1 MQYSGADTKRPILI
15 DSTFSQPSRLQLNFR
30 PMGKYA
36 ASTYTSHIR
45 IPFNYSSL
53 MDLQHKMNDR
63 LNNFF
68 DYLQE
73 WNFSIDNE
81 TEATFRSI
89 FKLCEQNTDEIFK
102 LFKDLL
108 ESLPHVHERQRR
120 QWDVVAMATSAAALS
135 LATYNT
141 VQISKLETAIEAQ
154 QAKTDLLTD
163 ISKLHENHLHKLD
176 NMVDDIG
183 KELQVIHFD
192 NLFKVKVERV
202 LAQVNA
208 DEHKLRAVIA
218 VFERLIHSAYDKK
231 LAPGALSTDVLHQI
245 LFHIDTIANK
255 NSFEKFVHEPAD
267 LYNLEVSFIH
277 RPEEQ
282 TIILILHVPF
292 VEAQKLLPLYEF
304 VSLPIHFNFSANISV
319 VPDVG
324 RADLIAIGDTET
336 FQTLSSSDLAGCR
349 RLGQTF
355 FCSGSSVL
363 QTNLVH
369 DCLGSLF
376 LGTATL
382 IKTNCKF
389 RISDTR
395 EKIFSLGN
403 NTWLVYS
410 VGTIATNHYCPK
422 TGVSTPLTIAS
433 GHTVRVQ
440 PGCLIQTMD
449 HVITA
454 EDSDE
459 FEIKTTWLDW
469 TMTLAQLFDHE
480 DTEQLMNIIRDIR
493 STISGTFD
501 ASELL
506 QRLESL
512 NKPFQSHHWLFSSP
526 AAMIAILLLIAL
538 VYFIAYKK
546 CCRKSSHSQTDKTS
560 PSATLPPPSDV
571 FMEELATLR
580 DYYQYMNRPGTH
592 PRSIPVNKPPP
603 SQNFNIPQQNQ
614 IALPNQVAVPKAIT
628 FINS

>member
-1 MQYSGADTKRPILI
+1 MQYSGADTKKPILI
-15 DSTFSQPSRLQLNFR
+15 DSTFSQPQRLQLRFR

-53 MDLQHKMNDR
+53 MDLQKKMNAR
-63 LNNFF
+63 LDNFF
-68 DYLQE
+68 PDLLH
-73 WNFSIDNE
+73 WNFHLSNE
-81 TEATFRSI
+81 SKATYESI
-89 FKLCEQNTDEIFK
+89 FKLYKQNTDEIFK

-108 ESLPHVHERQRR
+108 VSLPHVHERQRR
-120 QWDVVAMATSAAALS
+120 QWDIVAMGTAAAALS

-163 ISKLHENHLHKLD
+163 ISKLHENHMHKLD

-183 KELQVIHFD
+183 KELQVIKFG
-192 NLFKVKVERV
+192 NQFREKVERV
-202 LAQVNA
+202 LAQINS

-218 VFERLIHSAYDKK
+218 TFERIINSAYDQK
-231 LAPGALSTDVLHQI
+231 LAPGALSSDVLHQI
-245 LFHIDTIANK
+245 MYHIDSIANQ

-267 LYNLEVSFIH
+267 LYKLEVSFIH

-355 FCSGSSVL
+355 FCSGSSIL
-363 QTNLVH
+363 KTNLVH

-376 LGTATL
+376 LGTASL

-403 NTWLVYS
+403 NTWLIYS

-433 GHTVRVQ
+433 GKTVRVQ

-454 EDSDE
+454 EESDD
-459 FEIKTTWLDW
+459 FEVKTTWLDW
-469 TMTLAQLFDHE
+469 ALTLAQLFDHQ
-480 DTEQLMNIIRDIR
+480 DTEQLMQTVKEIR

-506 QRLESL
+506 QRLDSL
-512 NKPFQSHHWLFSSP
+512 NKPFRSHHWLFSSP
-526 AAMIAILLLIAL
+526 AGMIGTVILIAL
-538 VYFIAYKK
+538 VSFVVYKK
-546 CCRKSSHSQTDKTS
+546 CCPKSPSTNTAFSS
-560 PSATLPPPSDV
+560 PSAPPPPTDV
-571 FMEELATLR
+571 FMEELAMLR
-580 DYYQYMNRPGTH
+580 DFYNYANRPGTN
-592 PRSIPVNKPPP
+592 PGSIPKALPPP
-603 SQNFNIPQQNQ
+603 QQKQSQ
-614 IALPNQVAVPKAIT
+614 LPKSIT
-628 FINS
+628 IINS

>member
-1 MQYSGADTKRPILI
+1 
-15 DSTFSQPSRLQLNFR
+15 
-30 PMGKYA
+30 MGTA
-36 ASTYTSHIR
+36 
-45 IPFNYSSL
+45 
-53 MDLQHKMNDR
+53 
-63 LNNFF
+63 
-68 DYLQE
+68 
-73 WNFSIDNE
+73 
-81 TEATFRSI
+81 
-89 FKLCEQNTDEIFK
+89 
-102 LFKDLL
+102 
-108 ESLPHVHERQRR
+108 
-120 QWDVVAMATSAAALS
+120 AAALS

-141 VQISKLETAIEAQ
+141 VQISKLETAIKAQ

-163 ISKLHENHLHKLD
+163 ISKLHENHMHKLD

-183 KELQVIHFD
+183 KELQVIKFG
-192 NLFKVKVERV
+192 NQFRTKVERV
-202 LAQVNA
+202 LAQINT

-218 VFERLIHSAYDKK
+218 TFERIIHSAYDQK
-231 LAPGALSTDVLHQI
+231 LAPGALSSDVLHQI
-245 LFHIDTIANK
+245 LYHIDSVANK

-267 LYNLEVSFIH
+267 LYKLKVSFIH

-282 TIILILHVPF
+282 TIILILHVSF

-363 QTNLVH
+363 KTNLVH
-369 DCLGSLF
+369 NCLGSLF

-410 VGTIATNHYCPK
+410 VGTITTNHYCPK
-422 TGVSTPLTIAS
+422 TEVSTPLTIAS
-433 GHTVRVQ
+433 GKTVRVQ

-449 HVITA
+449 QVITA
-454 EDSDE
+454 EDSDD

-469 TMTLAQLFDHE
+469 ALTLAQLFDHE
-480 DTEQLMNIIRDIR
+480 DTEQLMQTVKEIR

-506 QRLESL
+506 QRLDSL

-526 AAMIAILLLIAL
+526 AGMIGTVIIIAL
-538 VYFIAYKK
+538 VSFIVYKK
-546 CCRKSSHSQTDKTS
+546 CCPKSSSKNTDISS
-560 PSATLPPPSDV
+560 PSAPPPPTDV
-571 FMEELATLR
+571 YMQELAMLR
-580 DYYQYMNRPGTH
+580 DFYNYTKRPGTNSG
-592 PRSIPVNKPPP
+592 SIPRIAPPP
-603 SQNFNIPQQNQ
+603 QQKQPQLQ
-614 IALPNQVAVPKAIT
+614 KSIT
-628 FINS
+628 IINS